1 MYQLICQFDAIKTS
15 MLVDKEKDRPLETA
29 AISGAVLRRCRQL
42 GIPAPL
48 TAMVDAL
55 LTTFPK

>member
-1 MYQLICQFDAIKTS
+1 